1 MIFEEMKS
9 NLSIPGDGSHEIERE
24 CAIRDRFQLQS
35 HCVYSS
41 RSHCEFR
48 SETVNNEDQKLRRTK
63 IRGEEGAKSGDFGDA
78 VINRASFEQE
88 AGIESYTTD
97 DIGLEE
103 ESDPGE
109 SDASYNQN
117 VDTEAVLSSDL
128 RRRLLDRLRK
138 RFNEED

>member
-1 MIFEEMKS
+1 MS
-9 NLSIPGDGSHEIERE
+9 NSVFSLCHSYFLHNSCG
-24 CAIRDRFQLQS
+24 
-35 HCVYSS
+35 
-41 RSHCEFR
+41 
-48 SETVNNEDQKLRRTK
+48 
-63 IRGEEGAKSGDFGDA
+63 GDFGDA

-128 RRRLLDRLRK
+128 RRRLVDRLRK